1 MLYNFFRA
9 VDMMMNTCCVA
20 LDAQMLAP
28 ASKYQR
34 WRNNNR
40 RTECRNAYQYVKIYP
55 SCIVGPHHVC
65 RDALA
70 EMEAEDEAAMRAARE
85 SGEDLE
91 DALGADS
98 PMTDVEEEE
107 E

>member
-1 MLYNFFRA
+1 
-9 VDMMMNTCCVA
+9 
-20 LDAQMLAP
+20 
-28 ASKYQR
+28 
-34 WRNNNR
+34 
-40 RTECRNAYQYVKIYP
+40 
-55 SCIVGPHHVC
+55 
-65 RDALA
+65 
-70 EMEAEDEAAMRAARE
+70 MEAEDEAAMRAARE